1 MILSSS
7 LVVYLKKD
15 GRSPDFLRSNKKQIL
30 SAAAVELFNM
40 FQNVSHW

>member
-1 MILSSS
+1 MILCSS

>member
-1 MILSSS
+1 MILCSS

-15 GRSPDFLRSNKKQIL
+15 GRSPDFLRSNKKQNL
-30 SAAAVELFNM
+30 SAAVELFNM